1 MYPSEIRAHFLE
13 GQSRLR
19 RLLGEALDLARRAR
33 AGERALAGRL
43 VDMAERITGMVFRL
57 IDEEEDL
64 LPPALLQADAWD
76 EVRVER
82 MYRYHRQ
89 WRSAVLSLLR
99 QVHGRRLPPAR
110 LAEELEELVEE
121 LEQGLCRAERTLLH
135 PDVLR
140 DDPIVIGQI
149 DG

>member
-13 GQSRLR
+13 GHRRLR
-19 RLLGEALDLARRAR
+19 LLLGEALGLARRLR
-33 AGERALAGRL
+33 AGEETLTGRL
-43 VDMAERITGMVFRL
+43 VDVAERITGMVFRL

-64 LPPALLQADAWD
+64 LGPALLEADAWG

-82 MYRYHRQ
+82 MHRYHRQ
-89 WRSAVLSLLR
+89 WRAAVLALLR
-99 QVHGRRLPPAR
+99 QVHGGRLPPDR
-110 LAEELEELVEE
+110 LAEEMEELVEE
-121 LEQGLCRAERTLLH
+121 LEIGLRRAERTLLH

-140 DDPIVIGQI
+140 DDPIVIGQV